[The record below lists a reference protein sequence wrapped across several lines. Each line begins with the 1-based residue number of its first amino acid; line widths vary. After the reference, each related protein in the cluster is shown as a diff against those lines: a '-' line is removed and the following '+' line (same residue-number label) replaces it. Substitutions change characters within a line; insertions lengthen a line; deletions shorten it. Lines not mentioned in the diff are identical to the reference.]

1 MGKICVTGSLNMDL
15 VIHTP
20 KLPVMG
26 ETVIG
31 SGFMTIPGGK
41 GANQAI
47 AAARLGGDVTM
58 IGHVGDDAFGNSLKQ
73 NLQVNGV
80 DVRHVKIMRNIPT
93 GIAVIVIKDG
103 DNFII
108 LDPGANF
115 TITAKDIIEAENV
128 IRESDILLLQM
139 EIPQEAIE
147 QAVDIAKQYG
157 VKVLLNP
164 APARNMPDNFL
175 AKVDVFIPNESECEL
190 ITGMALK
197 SINDAGEAV
206 KYLRGKGIDQVIV
219 TLGSRGVVYN
229 NGNQI
234 LHKPA
239 HKVTVVD
246 TTAAGDSF
254 TGALA
259 VALTDGKSIDEA
271 VDFANAAGALT
282 VMKMGAQTSLPY
294 KQEVEEFLKL
304 GYNYNK

>member
-1 MGKICVTGSLNMDL
+1 MGKICVIGSLNMDL

-41 GANQAI
+41 GANQAV

-93 GIAVIVIKDG
+93 GIAVIIIKDG

-108 LDPGANF
+108 LDPGTNF

-128 IRESDILLLQM
+128 IRNSDILLLQM

-147 QAVDIAKQYG
+147 QAVDIANQYG

-164 APARNMPDNFL
+164 APARNMSDDFL
-175 AKVDVFIPNESECEL
+175 AKVDIITPNESECEL

-197 SINDAGEAV
+197 SIKDAGEAV
-206 KYLRGKGIDQVIV
+206 KYLRGKGINQVIV
-219 TLGSRGVVYN
+219 TLGSRGVIYN
-229 NGNQI
+229 NKNQI
-234 LHKPA
+234 LHKPV
-239 HKVTVVD
+239 HEVSVVD

-259 VALTDGKSIDEA
+259 VALTNGKSIDEA
-271 VDFANAAGALT
+271 VDFANASGALT
-282 VMKMGAQTSLPY
+282 VMKKGAQTSLPH
-294 KQEVEEFLKL
+294 KQEVEEFLRL
-304 GYNYNK
+304 GFNYKD

>member
-1 MGKICVTGSLNMDL
+1 MDL

-175 AKVDVFIPNESECEL
+175 AKVDVFTPNESECEL

>member
-1 MGKICVTGSLNMDL
+1 MDL